1 MKQPHQVPSRP
12 VLGNPLQRTASDRRL
27 LSQLSLAVSTSSA
40 TFAHPASPQNARD
53 RRSELRRILLE
64 ALTMLDD
71 DELNV
76 KDLKQPGY

>member
-1 MKQPHQVPSRP
+1 MKHPQQVPSLP

-27 LSQLSLAVSTSSA
+27 LSLLSLAVSTSST
-40 TFAHPASPQNARD
+40 TFAQPTFPQNARD

-71 DELNV
+71 DELHV
-76 KDLKQPGY
+76 KDLNQPG